1 MYCVLQSQIWRVM
14 KNVTEN
20 ATAKQVAS
28 VVTTSVLEDA
38 SELAKSD
45 AGLATPFHH
54 NNIHNVYM

>member
-1 MYCVLQSQIWRVM
+1 M